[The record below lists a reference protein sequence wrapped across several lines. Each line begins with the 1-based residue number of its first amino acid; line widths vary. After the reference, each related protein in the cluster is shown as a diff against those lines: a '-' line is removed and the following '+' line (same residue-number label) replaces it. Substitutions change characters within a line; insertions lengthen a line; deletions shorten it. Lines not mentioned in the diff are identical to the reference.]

1 MVHIKTCLSLL
12 SKPTHHPTFCSRS
25 GTHVSFRFFILFPAN
40 KSFVDP
46 KKCCSWTLF
55 VAQSS
60 PHNPSFHISANNVIH
75 LDAINLVLA
84 APSNKLSLA
93 KCLLLDCSACNSVA
107 TISSG
112 YASTNSSASV
122 EMRAKDNEA
131 MLREDIVILVLSTS
145 ANIGGAFSTEI
156 TNVLSGAAGDNAP
169 TPAGTFK
176 TSSGWSPALAKGGG
190 TTTKGF
196 ITNICCDSLVS

>member
-1 MVHIKTCLSLL
+1 M
-12 SKPTHHPTFCSRS
+12 
-25 GTHVSFRFFILFPAN
+25 LF
-40 KSFVDP
+40 
-46 KKCCSWTLF
+46 T
-55 VAQSS
+55 
-60 PHNPSFHISANNVIH
+60 